1 MTRTRRLTLALA
13 VLLPPLLLLTAL
25 LYLLTEPGLNTMVR
39 PRLERFLGERM
50 EAEVRLERVALDLR
64 RLEIS
69 GILVEA
75 PKRFRLAAKSIEVGF
90 SLSELI
96 DRRLA
101 TLRVVEPELE
111 MAEGAEEGGG
121 LPDRPPVSI
130 GRIEVVKGR
139 AKLHAAGRTW
149 LMEDILLEGRLDEV
163 SPFLFVARVGEAPG
177 LPLEMRGRLS
187 WEDTPSFVL
196 ESGRLE
202 GEELLTSPLTVA
214 FPEGGAAA
222 GGAIGVERFD
232 HLQFAR
238 IIAVLGIDSP
248 LPPAGRF
255 ALEGVRLTFAWED
268 ERLKGAITAQIAR
281 GGFGEFA
288 FDARNLRLRGEGAG
302 QIWQGEG
309 ELLLAGD
316 VPLRFAGQTAQG
328 ETQGTFALRVADPAA
343 LLQHVAGGE
352 WPRVSGGIEASGEL
366 SVSDGRL
373 RLEAALVGTPG
384 RGAEKDLPD
393 ISGLSAQISA
403 ARQGVKGSG
412 TARLSLRG
420 REMARAEGDMREVKV
435 ELHPITARNLAALL
449 PAQLRDRLPQ
459 EATGIAGS
467 AVLRRDGGDW
477 NGRIALQAERVPF
490 APGLLEAVRLEGRF
504 SRRGEKTTFHQGMFS
519 AQLSGDNIPVA
530 RLSASASGEVAG
542 ESFRVALEH
551 FAAEEVE
558 FISADGMAGVSG
570 AAAQG
575 RGTIDGRLG
584 GAVRLDLSVDLNA
597 GEVLRGAFYADL
609 SPLPAALHLQGH
621 YDPVAGRLTAERLIL
636 TLPQI
641 GEAHLQGSIAAAL
654 VDLEGTFALPDL
666 KESAA
671 PLHRIF
677 GESYPIIREMHPA
690 GSLVVA
696 AALRRDGAGW
706 RLRGSAAPHHFDLH
720 WEGSRLRL
728 AGLTGT
734 VPFDLG
740 TAAAS
745 AGERLGRL
753 ALESLVYGAAELR
766 GKEVRLR
773 SGPDLLAI
781 LDPLV
786 FGMAGG
792 ELEIA
797 ESAADFSG
805 DSPDFTAVLRVRG
818 VDLGELTRE
827 LDMIELAGQLSA
839 DLGRIHY
846 RGGTL
851 TTDGEMKIGVFGGDL
866 RVRHLRLDSLFT
878 PYSTS
883 SADIDF
889 TGIDLRQVTATF
901 AFGEINGIA
910 DGYIRELRLFGAVP
924 SHFEAAFETR
934 TRGRRNIS
942 VKALRNL
949 TTISQGGLSAVLSR
963 GIYRFIDFYRY
974 RKIGLH
980 CTLKNDVFVLR
991 GTARE
996 GDDRF
1001 LVDGGLLPPKINII
1015 APEHAISFKEMLNR
1029 LQRMERTGGAGGN

>member
-1 MTRTRRLTLALA
+1 MTRIRRLTLALA
-13 VLLPPLLLLTAL
+13 VLLPLFLLLTAL
-25 LYLLTEPGLNTMVR
+25 LYLLSDPGLNTTVR

-50 EAEVRLERVALDLR
+50 EAEVRLERIALDLR
-64 RLEIS
+64 RLEIF

-75 PKRFRLAAKSIEVGF
+75 PGRFRLVAKSMEVGF
-90 SLSELI
+90 SLSELVA
-96 DRRLA
+96 RRLA

-111 MAEGAEEGGG
+111 VAESGEEGGG

-130 GRIEVVKGR
+130 GRIEVVQGR
-139 AKLHAAGRTW
+139 ATLHAAGRTW
-149 LMEDILLEGRLDEV
+149 LMEDILLEGMLDEV
-163 SPFLFVARVGEAPG
+163 SPFLFATRVGEAPG

-187 WEDTPSFVL
+187 WEDTPFLVL

-222 GGAIGVERFD
+222 GGAIRVERFD
-232 HLQFAR
+232 HLQFNR

-255 ALEGVRLTFAWED
+255 ALEGVRLTFSWED
-268 ERLKGAITAQIAR
+268 GRLKGAVTAQSAW
-281 GGFGEFA
+281 GGFDEFEI
-288 FDARNLRLRGEGAG
+288 DARNLRLRGEGAG
-302 QIWQGEG
+302 EVWQSEG
-309 ELLLAGD
+309 DLLLAGD
-316 VPLRFAGQTAQG
+316 IPLRFAGQTAQG

-343 LLQHVAGGE
+343 LLQHLSGGE
-352 WPRVSGGIEASGEL
+352 WPRVSGGIEATGEL

-373 RLEAALVGTPG
+373 RLEATLAGTPG
-384 RGAEKDLPD
+384 REAEKDLPD
-393 ISGLSAQISA
+393 ISGLSAQVSA
-403 ARQGVKGSG
+403 DRQGEKSFG

-420 REMARAEGDMREVKV
+420 REIARAEGDMREVKV
-435 ELHPITARNLAALL
+435 ELHPIAARNLAALL
-449 PAQLRDRLPQ
+449 PAHLRDRLPQ
-459 EATGIAGS
+459 DATGIAGR

-477 NGRIALQAERVPF
+477 NGRIALLADRLPF
-490 APGLLEAVRLEGRF
+490 APALLEAVRLEGRF
-504 SRRGEKTTFHQGMFS
+504 SRRGEKTTFRQGMFS
-519 AQLSGDNIPVA
+519 ARLSGDNIPAA
-530 RLSASASGEVAG
+530 RLSAGASGEVGG
-542 ESFRVALEH
+542 ESFRVALER
-551 FAAEEVE
+551 FAAEDVE
-558 FISADGMAGVSG
+558 FIAADGMAGVSG

-609 SPLPAALHLQGH
+609 SSLPVALRLQGN
-621 YDPVAGRLTAERLIL
+621 YDPGARRLTAERLTL

-641 GEAHLQGSIAAAL
+641 GEAHLQGSLAA
-654 VDLEGTFALPDL
+654 DLIDFDGTLELPDL
-666 KESAA
+666 KQSAA
-671 PLHRIF
+671 RLHRVL
-677 GESYPIIREMHPA
+677 GESFPVITEMSPA
-690 GSLVVA
+690 GALLVS
-696 AALRRDGAGW
+696 AALHRNDAGW
-706 RLRGSAAPHHFDLH
+706 RLRGNVEPRRFDLH
-720 WEGSRLRL
+720 WEGARLRL
-728 AGLTGT
+728 TGLSGII
-734 VPFDLG
+734 PFDLG
-740 TAAAS
+740 SAPAS
-745 AGERLGRL
+745 GGERLGSL
-753 ALESLVYGAAELR
+753 ALQGLSYGAVELLDR
-766 GKEVRLR
+766 EIRLR
-773 SGPDLLAI
+773 SAPDRFAL

-792 ELEIA
+792 ELEMT
-797 ESAADFSG
+797 ESAANFAG
-805 DSPDFTAVLRVRG
+805 DSPEFTAVLQVRG
-818 VDLGELTRE
+818 VDLRVLTRE
-827 LDMIELAGQLSA
+827 LDLIEMVGHLSA

-851 TTDGEMKIGVFGGDL
+851 TTDGEMKIEAFGGDL
-866 RVRHLRLDSLFT
+866 RVRKLRLDSLFT

-901 AFGEINGIA
+901 AFGEINGTV

-924 SHFEAAFETR
+924 SHFEASFETR
-934 TRGRRNIS
+934 TKGRRNIS

-991 GTARE
+991 GTARD
-996 GDDRF
+996 GTDRY

-1029 LQRMERTGGAGGN
+1029 LQRIDRTGGVGGN